1 MVTTYEYD
9 VLVMGAGLAGLR
21 AALAAHQTGTTVAV
35 ITKVHPVRSHSNAAQ
50 GGINAALTDRGDKWE
65 EHAFETVKGSDYLAD
80 QDAVEI
86 LAQEAGQDILA
97 LEHMGVIFNRNE
109 EGRLGTRRFG
119 GQKRART
126 FFVSDFT
133 GQALLHV
140 LYEQAMKVHLP
151 VFEEWFVTSLVK
163 DEEGRCGGVLAFEIR
178 SGRMALFKAK
188 AVVIA
193 AGGLGRVFE
202 PSTNALICTGDG
214 LAIAYRG
221 GAPLMDMEMVQYHP
235 TTLRG
240 KGLLLSEA
248 ARGEGAYLLNA
259 EGERFM
265 EQYAPNMME
274 LASRD
279 VVSRAEQIEINE
291 GRGINGCVL
300 LDCRHL
306 GKTVIRERLSQIFE
320 EAKSFANIDLTEEPV
335 PICPGM
341 HYMMGGVKTDVEGRC
356 WDLAGGWQ
364 GVPGLFAAGEAACLS
379 LHGGNRLGAN
389 SLLDTVVFGRRA
401 GRCAGEYAE
410 SRALPRIS
418 DGVVKDGENAL
429 KEILARPETGDTVAR
444 IRHEMGCAMTE
455 GFGVFRDEEQMA
467 HAQQTVGNLRERW
480 NRVAIRDKGQVFNT
494 SLVRALEL
502 DFMLDCAE
510 TIALGAVTRTESR
523 GAHFRTDCLERDD
536 DHWLKHILIH
546 YRPDG
551 PPQPDFLPVRITR
564 WEPQVRVY

>member
-1 MVTTYEYD
+1 MVTSYEFD

-21 AALAAHQTGTTVAV
+21 AALAAHETGSTVAI

-65 EHAFETVKGSDYLAD
+65 EHAFETVKGSDYLSD

-109 EGRLGTRRFG
+109 AGRLGTRRFG

-140 LYEQAMKVHLP
+140 LYEQIMKARLP
-151 VFEEWFVTSLVK
+151 VFEEWFVLSLVK
-163 DEEGRCGGVLAFEIR
+163 DDEGCCAGVVAFELR
-178 SGRMALFKAK
+178 TGQFALIKAK
-188 AVVIA
+188 AVIMA

-214 LAIAYRG
+214 MAIAYRA

-235 TTLRG
+235 TTLKG

-248 ARGEGAYLLNA
+248 ARGEGAYLLNN

-265 EQYAPNMME
+265 ESYAPNMME

-291 GRGINGCVL
+291 GRGIDGCVL

-306 GKTVIRERLSQIFE
+306 GK
-320 EAKSFANIDLTEEPV
+320 
-335 PICPGM
+335 
-341 HYMMGGVKTDVEGRC
+341 
-356 WDLAGGWQ
+356 
-364 GVPGLFAAGEAACLS
+364 
-379 LHGGNRLGAN
+379 
-389 SLLDTVVFGRRA
+389 
-401 GRCAGEYAE
+401 
-410 SRALPRIS
+410 
-418 DGVVKDGENAL
+418 
-429 KEILARPETGDTVAR
+429 ARHSG
-444 IRHEMGCAMTE
+444 
-455 GFGVFRDEEQMA
+455 
-467 HAQQTVGNLRERW
+467 
-480 NRVAIRDKGQVFNT
+480 
-494 SLVRALEL
+494 S
-502 DFMLDCAE
+502 
-510 TIALGAVTRTESR
+510 
-523 GAHFRTDCLERDD
+523 
-536 DHWLKHILIH
+536 
-546 YRPDG
+546 
-551 PPQPDFLPVRITR
+551 PQPNF
-564 WEPQVRVY
+564 